1 MCDKCQASGA
11 WKCCACLNLWNK
23 VYNALIAA
31 SCSSVLYLC
40 EECESSTMK
49 KRDSSMEYFR
59 KMLEKMLEKIKGIEQ
74 TVGTKA
80 DNAAVVQL
88 EKRLQSLEEKL
99 QGSVHSKEAEHC
111 LPSCKI
117 NEVVAL
123 QSDKCDE
130 WKNHITN

>member
-59 KMLEKMLEKIKGIEQ
+59 KMLEKMLEKIKGRTNSWDQ
-74 TVGTKA
+74 SGQCSCR
-80 DNAAVVQL
+80 AV
-88 EKRLQSLEEKL
+88 REEIAKL
-99 QGSVHSKEAEHC
+99 RR
-111 LPSCKI
+111 KI
-117 NEVVAL
+117 TGI
-123 QSDKCDE
+123 SS
-130 WKNHITN
+130 